1 MNTPRLET
9 DRLILRKFTEDDL
22 EALYYMHSDEEV
34 NRFLPWFPLRNMED
48 AKAFYEERF
57 VSRYREERAYGYAVC
72 LKEND
77 YPVGYVNVSMDD
89 SYDFGYGLRRKFWH
103 RGIITEAG
111 KAVIEQLRRD
121 GIPYIKANIDL
132 NNPRR
137 GILMKR
143 LGMKYRYSYQE
154 QWQPKNI
161 QVIFRM
167 YQLNLDGNENRI
179 YQRYW
184 NKSEVH
190 FIERDV

>member
-22 EALYYMHSDEEV
+22 EALYYIHSDEEV

-48 AKAFYEERF
+48 ARAFYEERF

-89 SYDFGYGLRRKFWH
+89 SYDFGYGLRREFWH

-121 GIPYIKANIDL
+121 GIPYITATHDV
-132 NNPRR
+132 NNPRS
-137 GILMKR
+137 GSVMKR
-143 LGMKYRYSYQE
+143 LGMKYRYSYEE

-179 YQRYW
+179 
-184 NKSEVH
+184 
-190 FIERDV
+190 